1 MKDYVFFSDDIFRD
15 DNILNIDYKEISACL
30 GRKSMHNKTLC
41 VKNDDKYRQT
51 FPSKNLVNDTIDNSE
66 NYYIRLSDEIIRNS
80 RINVLF
86 NDSSKLHIYTKIN
99 ITENIDDDILLY
111 KSELEDYFRKNK
123 SIKISGKESLFIT
136 HDNVNLDLKTREKK
150 DTLDTFLHA

>member
-1 MKDYVFFSDDIFRD
+1 M
-15 DNILNIDYKEISACL
+15 
-30 GRKSMHNKTLC
+30 
-41 VKNDDKYRQT
+41 
-51 FPSKNLVNDTIDNSE
+51 
-66 NYYIRLSDEIIRNS
+66 
-80 RINVLF
+80 
-86 NDSSKLHIYTKIN
+86 N

-150 DTLDTFLHA
+150 DTLDTFLHT